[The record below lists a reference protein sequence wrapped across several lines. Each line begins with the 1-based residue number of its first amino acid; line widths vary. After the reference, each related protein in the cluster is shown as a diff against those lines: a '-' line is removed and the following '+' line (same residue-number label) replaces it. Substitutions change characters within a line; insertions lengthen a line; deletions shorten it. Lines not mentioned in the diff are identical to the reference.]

1 MIRIEDEEDI
11 EAYKEAKAELDDE
24 FKEVEEAEAFD
35 QKTTATGGLAENEDL
50 QMQPADE
57 NQEAIEEDLVVKD
70 QKTALKQ
77 QQMDNKNA
85 SGISKDLRRNELIDW
100 QSHPQLNAATK
111 MAIQMY
117 ELQFSYDDY
126 VREREEKEGKKSIEG
141 VDSQEEKSD
150 LEAEEDA
157 AVKGWDRQWAE
168 RIFAETKDELAMHML
183 ADESMAE

>member
-70 QKTALKQ
+70 QKTALK
-77 QQMDNKNA
+77 
-85 SGISKDLRRNELIDW
+85 
-100 QSHPQLNAATK
+100 
-111 MAIQMY
+111 
-117 ELQFSYDDY
+117 
-126 VREREEKEGKKSIEG
+126 
-141 VDSQEEKSD
+141 
-150 LEAEEDA
+150 
-157 AVKGWDRQWAE
+157 
-168 RIFAETKDELAMHML
+168 
-183 ADESMAE
+183 